1 MPVIEDNKTIT
12 ITNYLDN
19 QIVEP
24 DDGYDALKQVTINV
38 DIQPPA
44 EHNIEEEKLRTIRD
58 LKAPIDIRPSEN
70 YDYMQEVIAGVRI
83 NIVGIE
89 AGYFEELIPG
99 FQNYVQNQAL
109 FQNSTF
115 RKKHSYFRE
124 SVQPWHFRLCAYPFY
139 LKNRGFFYQFFCVF
153 SGSATVKYTLDFN
166 YRYIEISLN
175 PNDTRLW
182 PRIHIFITGNGDHT
196 QLNNPYFI
204 LNAFEAIKDN
214 SSNSTLPQ
222 TGSYTYHRPTYSIP
236 IFENTEDAE
245 EISAFEE
252 NDEIDSQIYG
262 FTIINEDE
270 ENTQN
275 ESTNIQC
282 QLSTMEI
289 EEEN

>member
-1 MPVIEDNKTIT
+1 MPVIEENKTVT

-24 DDGYDALKQVTINV
+24 DDGYDALQQVTINV

-44 EHNIEEEKLRTIRD
+44 EHNIEEEKLFTITD
-58 LKAPIDIRPSEN
+58 LKSPIDIRPSEN

-89 AGYFEELIPG
+89 AGYFEELVPG
-99 FQNYVQNQAL
+99 FQRYVSNGAL

-115 RKKHSYFRE
+115 RKKHNFIKE
-124 SVQPWHFRLCAYPFY
+124 SVQPWHFRVCVYPFY
-139 LKNRGFFYQFFCVF
+139 LRNRGHFYQFFCLF
-153 SGSATVKYTLDFN
+153 SASYTVKYHCDFN
-166 YRYIEISLN
+166 YRYLDISLN

-182 PRIHIFITGNGDHT
+182 PRKHIFITGNGNINE
-196 QLNNPYFI
+196 LNNPYFI
-204 LNAFEAIKDN
+204 LNGFECVKDN
-214 SSNSTLPQ
+214 NENSQPQ
-222 TGSYTYHRPTYSIP
+222 TSSYLYHRPTYSIP
-236 IFENTEDAE
+236 IFENTQDIE

-262 FTIINEDE
+262 ITITDE
-270 ENTQN
+270 EEENN
-275 ESTNIQC
+275 ENNPTNIQS